1 MVADTKPADKAKET
15 KAAPTPAK
23 DAGKKADKKT
33 RRSDS
38 AAKRAGEKAREK
50 QARQQKESKDEKA
63 KPSPAKETPAAKEEP
78 YKARAKPKLTPDQV
92 QALGARAAKKSVQP
106 AFRRHEW
113 WRYKRLGGKHAS
125 WRLPRGIHSKTRRH
139 WGYRPPVVSIG
150 YGGPADVRGLHP
162 SGFQEVLVHNPAELA
177 KVDKATQAARV
188 GGTVGGRK
196 AKLIEAEAQKL
207 GIRVLNPR
215 GEA

>member
-1 MVADTKPADKAKET
+1 MVPDSKSAPKKKPV
-15 KAAPTPAK
+15 
-23 DAGKKADKKT
+23 
-33 RRSDS
+33 S
-38 AAKRAGEKAREK
+38 AAKKAGERARAKME
-50 QARQQKESKDEKA
+50 QKERKGAKKGKDEAPKA
-63 KPSPAKETPAAKEEP
+63 KPSAPKEETPAAEP
-78 YKARAKPKLTPDQV
+78 FKARAKPKLSPEQV

-150 YGGPADVRGLHP
+150 YGGPAAVRGLHP
-162 SGFQEVLVHNPAELA
+162 SGFQEVLVHNPADLA
-177 KVDKATQAARV
+177 KVQKETQAARV

-196 AKLIEAEAQKL
+196 AKLIEAEAEKL
-207 GIRVLNPR
+207 GIRILNPR
-215 GEA
+215 GET

>member
-1 MVADTKPADKAKET
+1 MAAPKSTKKAPAKGKTAAKG
-15 KAAPTPAK
+15 KAAAK
-23 DAGKKADKKT
+23 
-33 RRSDS
+33 
-38 AAKRAGEKAREK
+38 
-50 QARQQKESKDEKA
+50 
-63 KPSPAKETPAAKEEP
+63 PAKEAPKAPAPEPAAK
-78 YKARAKPKLTPDQV
+78 KA
-92 QALGARAAKKSVQP
+92 VQP

-150 YGGPADVRGLHP
+150 YRGPVEVRGLHP
-162 SGFQEVLVHNPAELA
+162 SGFEEVLVHNPSDLA
-177 KVDKATQAARV
+177 KVNKEVQAARV

-196 AKLIEAEAQKL
+196 AKLIEAEAAKL